1 MALNDEPIKHA
12 GGRWE
17 KGFSGNPG
25 GKKRQPEAIPEPVL
39 PPENIGRN
47 PDGTFAKGN
56 SANPAG
62 KPKGARHR
70 ATRLAEELID
80 GQVEE
85 LVQKAVAMAL
95 GGDASTMRALLDRL
109 VAPRKDRGVTIELP
123 KIEKASDLIAA
134 SAAILGAVASG
145 ELTPAEA
152 SAMSATIGNV
162 AKAIEVAEI
171 EERLRKIEEAQAAKG
186 NHS

>member
-1 MALNDEPIKHA
+1 VIDEQPTRAVWTK
-12 GGRWE
+12 GGP
-17 KGFSGNPG
+17 SPNPG
-25 GKKRQPEAIPEPVL
+25 GKRKQPDLA
-39 PPENIGRN
+39 PENIGRN

-56 SANPAG
+56 SANPAR

-70 ATRLAEELID
+70 ATLIAEALID
-80 GQVEE
+80 GQAEE
-85 LVQKAVAMAL
+85 LVQRAVAMAM

-109 VAPRKDRGVTIELP
+109 VAPRKERVVTIELP

-134 SAAILGAVASG
+134 SAALLGAVASG

-162 AKAIEVAEI
+162 AQAIEVASNA
-171 EERLRKIEEAQAAKG
+171 ERLTALEQAMADKNG
-186 NHS
+186 GPR